1 MCPMPTDDVTSSVIP
16 GHRPYHHSGPGFVA
30 NPAAPDF
37 ELDKPLKDAAARWL
51 NLVPAEHRHDA
62 REPAKDVLQTL
73 QEHTRSCPGHP
84 LAALWVA
91 HRHLR
96 DPVPAVRIASL
107 VLASEA
113 LWWLGHFEDAGRA
126 AQAAA
131 DADPGSAQ
139 ALWRLAV
146 ALYRQGRFE
155 EAGGRLDDLL
165 KLVSRFAPAWALRG
179 QVRVWLDADN
189 PGAGRPDFAAA
200 AALTSASGTW
210 VVPYRMAGAAFQ
222 AHADAE
228 VRVHDS
234 DTGGSSGSLV
244 DVVLLPDKSRVERGV
259 DPDRRWHLEGPSTGG
274 GDSDS
279 LFGSLGGDFAAGA
292 RSRVSF
298 GTRFVLYQRNIENL
312 CKDRAALREEIRKSV
327 AELFDA
333 ALESRA
339 AIAIKGAPEQHA
351 EGANVPGDEDGQ
363 SPA

>member
-1 MCPMPTDDVTSSVIP
+1 MCPKPGDDVRPAVTP
-16 GHRPYHHSGPGFVA
+16 GSRPFHHSGPGYVA
-30 NPAAPDF
+30 NRKAPDF
-37 ELDKPLKDAAARWL
+37 ELDAPLRQAAARWL
-51 NLVPAEHRHDA
+51 NLVPAEHRHES
-62 REPAKDVLQTL
+62 RESAKDALETL
-73 QEHTRSCPGHP
+73 REHTRSCPDHP
-84 LAALWVA
+84 LGALWVA

-113 LWWLGHFEDAGRA
+113 LWWLGHFEDARSA

-131 DADPGSAQ
+131 DADPASAQ

-146 ALYRQGRFE
+146 ALYRQGRFD
-155 EAGGRLDDLL
+155 EAGERLGDLL
-165 KLVSRFAPAWALRG
+165 EVASRFAPGWALRG
-179 QVRVWLDADN
+179 QVKVWLDAGN
-189 PGAGRPDFAAA
+189 PAAGRSDFAAA
-200 AALTSASGTW
+200 AALTSGPGTW
-210 VVPYRMAGAAFQ
+210 VVPYRMAGAEFK

-228 VRVHDS
+228 IRVHDAG
-234 DTGGSSGSLV
+234 TGGSSGGPL

-259 DPDRRWHLEGPSTGG
+259 DPDRRWHLEGPGTGG

-279 LFGSLGGDFAAGA
+279 LFGGLGGDFAAGA

-298 GTRFVLYQRNIENL
+298 GDRFVLYQRNIENL
-312 CKDRAALREEIRKSV
+312 CNDRAAVREEIRKSV

-351 EGANVPGDEDGQ
+351 EGATVPGDEDG
-363 SPA
+363 

>member
-1 MCPMPTDDVTSSVIP
+1 MCPMPRDDVTPSVIP
-16 GHRPYHHSGPGFVA
+16 GPRPSHHSGPGYVA
-30 NPAAPDF
+30 NPVAPDF
-37 ELDKPLKDAAARWL
+37 ELDKPLTEAAARWL

-62 REPAKDVLQTL
+62 REPAKDVLETL
-73 QEHTRSCPGHP
+73 REHTRTCRDHP
-84 LAALWVA
+84 LRALWVA

-96 DPVPAVRIASL
+96 DAVPAVRVASL

-113 LWWLGHFEDAGRA
+113 LWWLGHFEDARRA

-131 DADPGSAQ
+131 DADPTSAQ

-155 EAGGRLDDLL
+155 EAGVRLDDLL
-165 KLVSRFAPAWALRG
+165 KVASRFAPAWALRG
-179 QVRVWLDADN
+179 QVKVWLDAGN
-189 PGAGRPDFAAA
+189 PDAGRADFAAA
-200 AALTSASGTW
+200 AALTSDSGTW
-210 VVPYRMAGAAFQ
+210 VVPYRMAGADLQ
-222 AHADAE
+222 AQAE
-228 VRVHDS
+228 AEIRVHDAE
-234 DTGGSSGSLV
+234 TGGSSGGLV

-279 LFGSLGGDFAAGA
+279 LFGGLGGDFAAGA
-292 RSRVSF
+292 RSRVSV

-312 CKDRAALREEIRKSV
+312 CQDRATLGEEIRKSV

-339 AIAIKGAPEQHA
+339 TIAIEGAPEQHA
-351 EGANVPGDEDGQ
+351 EGANVPGDEDR
-363 SPA
+363 